1 MSLHFSAIKGK
12 NILLITG
19 YELVIP
25 RSLAAGIS
33 PLLPFQ
39 GEGWDGGGVSAAK
52 HKLSLVNRG
61 QTELTPLILHV
72 SLRSS
77 PASFFFGQQLKL
89 LSQIRGPL

>member
-61 QTELTPLILHV
+61 QTELTPIDFARFAPLIARFLL
-72 SLRSS
+72 LRTT
-77 PASFFFGQQLKL
+77 A
-89 LSQIRGPL
+89 